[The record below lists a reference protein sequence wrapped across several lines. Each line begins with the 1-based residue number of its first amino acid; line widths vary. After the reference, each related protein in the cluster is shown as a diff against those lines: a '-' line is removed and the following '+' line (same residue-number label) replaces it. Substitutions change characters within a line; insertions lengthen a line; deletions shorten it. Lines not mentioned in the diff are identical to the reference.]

1 MGATTPSPSG
11 SKNRE
16 ADGTD
21 SSTEAGDGTSPG
33 LVVEAGVVVVAGPV
47 VVRLSRRSDAVT
59 LPIAESTR
67 TVGKLLTLL
76 MLAPSLSLLL
86 LLLRPLLKGVG

>member
-1 MGATTPSPSG
+1 M
-11 SKNRE
+11 KRD

-21 SSTEAGDGTSPG
+21 SSTEV
-33 LVVEAGVVVVAGPV
+33 LVAEAEAVVGPV

-67 TVGKLLTLL
+67 VVGKPPMLL
-76 MLAPSLSLLL
+76 MLAPSLSV
-86 LLLRPLLKGVG
+86 LLLRLLLKGVG